1 MTKYEAMMKKE
12 RERKMDSIIGWSIVG
27 VSLSVVVIVSAIAAV
42 KGVWF

>member
-27 VSLSVVVIVSAIAAV
+27 VSLLIVVIVSAIAAV

>member
-27 VSLSVVVIVSAIAAV
+27 GSLLVVLIVSAIAAV
-42 KGVWF
+42 KGAWF